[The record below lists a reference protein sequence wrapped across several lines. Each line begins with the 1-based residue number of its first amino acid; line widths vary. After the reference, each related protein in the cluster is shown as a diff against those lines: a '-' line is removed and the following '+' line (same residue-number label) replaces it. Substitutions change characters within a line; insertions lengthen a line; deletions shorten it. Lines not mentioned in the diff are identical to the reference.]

1 MAMSR
6 FLSQSLPRSSPH
18 YPAAALMSHHRHHSS
33 KSRRTQ
39 VNEVTEIDQASSSS
53 TGPVGEAAA
62 EIIALGI
69 KRIEDAIHNIIVRR
83 SAPDWL
89 PFLPGSS
96 YWVPPRASA
105 VRRSGAESMIDVV
118 GKLVALRMKRNQGLP
133 LDLLSEDENMSFTST
148 KGWPRLFFLH
158 RR

>member
-39 VNEVTEIDQASSSS
+39 VNEVTEIDQASSSLAD
-53 TGPVGEAAA
+53 PVGEAAA

-69 KRIEDAIHNIIVRR
+69 KRIEDALHNIIVHR

-105 VRRSGAESMIDVV
+105 VRRSDAAS
-118 GKLVALRMKRNQGLP
+118 
-133 LDLLSEDENMSFTST
+133 
-148 KGWPRLFFLH
+148 
-158 RR
+158 

>member
-105 VRRSGAESMIDVV
+105 VRRSGAASQHV
-118 GKLVALRMKRNQGLP
+118 
-133 LDLLSEDENMSFTST
+133 TS
-148 KGWPRLFFLH
+148 
-158 RR
+158 